1 MVFPFD
7 FEIPS
12 LGGFTTV
19 SSTSLVDGK
28 SLLLRDGVS
37 VMTVANNLS
46 YGAIAV
52 AILVN
57 RCV

>member
-7 FEIPS
+7 SEIPS

-19 SSTSLVDGK
+19 SSTSLVDDK
-28 SLLLRDGVS
+28 ILVLRDGVN
-37 VMTVANNLS
+37 VVTVANNLP
-46 YGAIAV
+46 YGAVAV

-57 RCV
+57 VFV